1 MKFQMS
7 SNEQSQA
14 SMEINEDDFEMPSPP
29 KEKEMTLEEQ
39 TEEPLSP
46 LLFENTKDDTD
57 KSFKMTPMNL
67 KEGEESL
74 PASQSLKMSPID
86 SKESEESHQASS
98 SLISKRSFESS
109 ALVTNTEDSS
119 LDLHL
124 KP

>member
-1 MKFQMS
+1 
-7 SNEQSQA
+7 
-14 SMEINEDDFEMPSPP
+14 MEINEDDFEMPSPP

-46 LLFENTKDDTD
+46 VLFENTKDDTD
-57 KSFKMTPMNL
+57 KSFKMTPMKL

-74 PASQSLKMSPID
+74 PASQSLKMSPIA